1 MGLTEASPS
10 PRVATRPCGIAGE
23 PTSAKGEMDEERPE
37 LDFHYYFGVL
47 RRRAWI
53 IVVVTILTT
62 GVALARSLT
71 STKIY
76 QSTATVLV
84 QDPNAQASTDQNSG
98 SSFIDISTEVA
109 LVQSGRVAAA
119 ATKAIGADAE
129 KVTGLSVAQVGST
142 TLMSITAQS
151 SSPRVAQLAA
161 NSYAKQYVKVRK
173 QQKIDSTQEIID
185 TLTARVAELQSQ
197 MDALGPLDPK
207 RVSIQTDIDSATSRI
222 GQLQLD
228 ESLITQN
235 GATVVD
241 LAGLPTSPIKPE
253 PKRDALLGFALGLVL
268 GLGLAFLY
276 EFLDDKIKTQED
288 VARYS
293 HGLTVLA
300 EIPTISKEKQG
311 RRLVAL
317 DEPSS
322 GAAEAYRSLRT
333 SLRLLS
339 LRKPIQTLLVTSSMA
354 GEGKTTTSANLGV
367 TLARSGLRV
376 IIVDLDLRRASLAP
390 LFGGDNDIGLMSVL
404 MGETTLAEAMYE
416 VPIAAGV
423 PPLRFLPA
431 GPIPPNPSE
440 IMGTSRMAEVISNL
454 RASADF
460 VIIDSP
466 PIVPVTDAV
475 VLSSRVDAVLL
486 VIQAGKTRRRHLVKS
501 ADLLQQADAPMLG
514 AVMNGAGRHARY
526 GYYERYGYGYSKP
539 AKNKGKGAR
548 PGQENRRRLPTP
560 EVPQHE
566 GSGRSLGTNGNG
578 ASSHQP
584 VAEQP

>member
-1 MGLTEASPS
+1 MGGGPATEAS
-10 PRVATRPCGIAGE
+10 RPCRRDDDQ
-23 PTSAKGEMDEERPE
+23 KGEMDEERPE
-37 LDFHYYFGVL
+37 LDFHFYFGVL

-53 IVVVTILTT
+53 IVLVTIVVT
-62 GVALARSLT
+62 GVALARSLS

-76 QSTATVLV
+76 SATSTVLV
-84 QDPNAQASTDQNSG
+84 QDPSAQASVDQSSGNS
-98 SSFIDISTEVA
+98 FVDISTEVA
-109 LVQSGRVAAA
+109 LVQSGPIAAA
-119 ATKAIGADAE
+119 ASKTMGVDAG
-129 KVTGLSVAQVGST
+129 KVTELSVSQVGET

-161 NSYAKQYVKVRK
+161 NTYARSYVKVRK
-173 QQKIDSTQEIID
+173 QQKVDAVQERIN
-185 TLTARVAELQSQ
+185 TLNAHATEVQNEINA
-197 MDALGPLDPK
+197 LDPNNPTTLAQ
-207 RVSIQTDIDSATSRI
+207 RNQLLNDLAQTSQNISS
-222 GQLQLD
+222 QQVNLNLV
-228 ESLITQN
+228 TQG
-235 GATVVD
+235 GATVID
-241 LAGLPTSPIKPE
+241 LAGLPSSPIKPD

-288 VARYS
+288 VARYA
-293 HGLTVLA
+293 HGLTILA
-300 EIPTISKEKQG
+300 EIPTISKEKKG

-317 DEPSS
+317 DDPSS

-339 LRKPIQTLLVTSSMA
+339 LRKPVQTLLVTSSMA

-390 LFGGDNDIGLMSVL
+390 LFGGDNDVGLMSVL
-404 MGETTLAEAMYE
+404 VGETTLAEAMYE

-440 IMGTSRMAEVISNL
+440 IMGTSRMAEVINNL

-460 VIIDSP
+460 VILDSP

-475 VLSSRVDAVLL
+475 VLSSRVDAVMM
-486 VIQAGKTRRRHLVKS
+486 VIQAGKTRRRHLSKS
-501 ADLLQQADAPMLG
+501 ADLLHQADAPMIG

-539 AKNKGKGAR
+539 TKAQAKKYKGAR
-548 PGQENRRRLPTP
+548 PGEDRRPRLPVP
-560 EVPQHE
+560 DVPQTE
-566 GSGRSLGTNGNG
+566 GSGRSIEPNGNG
-578 ASSHQP
+578 SAHQP
-584 VAEQP
+584 AQEES

>member
-1 MGLTEASPS
+1 
-10 PRVATRPCGIAGE
+10 
-23 PTSAKGEMDEERPE
+23 MDEERPE
-37 LDFHYYFGVL
+37 LDFHFYFGVL

-53 IVVVTILTT
+53 IVLVTIIVT
-62 GVALARSLT
+62 GAALARSLN
-71 STKIY
+71 SDKIY
-76 QSTATVLV
+76 SATATVLV
-84 QDPNAQASTDQNSG
+84 QDPNAQVSVDQSSG
-98 SSFIDISTEVA
+98 NSFIDISTEVA
-109 LVQSGRVAAA
+109 LVQSGKIAAA
-119 ATKAIGADAE
+119 ASTALGVDAA
-129 KVTGLSVAQVGST
+129 KVTGLSVGQVGDT

-151 SSPRVAQLAA
+151 TTPRVAQKAA
-161 NSYAKQYVKVRK
+161 NTYARQYVKVRK
-173 QQKIDSTQEIID
+173 DQK
-185 TLTARVAELQSQ
+185 LTATQDTIKSLQDHITDLKAQ
-197 MDALGPLDPK
+197 QAALNPLDPTSAPQV
-207 RVSIQTDIDSATSRI
+207 VSLQSDIDAAVQRI
-222 GQLQLD
+222 STLQLNA
-228 ESLITQN
+228 SLITQN
-235 GATVVD
+235 GATVID
-241 LAGLPTSPIKPE
+241 LAGRPSSPIKPD

-268 GLGLAFLY
+268 GLALAFLY

-288 VARYS
+288 VARYA

-300 EIPTISKEKQG
+300 EIPTMSKEKKG

-317 DEPSS
+317 DDPSS

-333 SLRLLS
+333 SLRLLA

-390 LFGGDNDIGLMSVL
+390 LFGGDNEIGLMSVL
-404 MGETTLAEAMYE
+404 VGETTLAEAMYE

-440 IMGTSRMAEVISNL
+440 IMGTARMAEVINNL

-475 VLSSRVDAVLL
+475 VLSSRVDAVMM
-486 VIQAGKTRRRHLVKS
+486 VIQAGKTRRRHLSKS
-501 ADLLQQADAPMLG
+501 ADLLHQADAPVIG

-539 AKNKGKGAR
+539 AKTKRKYKGVR
-548 PGQENRRRLPTP
+548 PGQERRPRMPAP
-560 EVPQHE
+560 DVPQTE
-566 GSGRSLGTNGNG
+566 GSGRTIASNGNGNG
-578 ASSHQP
+578 AAAPHPTQEPS
-584 VAEQP
+584 AEQP

>member
-1 MGLTEASPS
+1 
-10 PRVATRPCGIAGE
+10 
-23 PTSAKGEMDEERPE
+23 MDEERPE
-37 LDFHYYFGVL
+37 LDFHFYFGVL

-53 IVVVTILTT
+53 IVLVTIIVT
-62 GVALARSLT
+62 GAALARSL
-71 STKIY
+71 SSDKVY
-76 QSTATVLV
+76 QATATVLV
-84 QDPNAQASTDQNSG
+84 QDPNAQVSVDQSSG
-98 SSFIDISTEVA
+98 NSFIDISTEVA
-109 LVQSGRVAAA
+109 LVQSGKIAAA
-119 ATKAIGADAE
+119 AAKAMGADGAL
-129 KVTGLSVAQVGST
+129 VTGLSVGQVGDT
-142 TLMSITAQS
+142 TLMSITAES

-161 NSYAKQYVKVRK
+161 NTYAKQYVKVRK
-173 QQKIDSTQEIID
+173 DQKIQATEETIRSLQDHI
-185 TLTARVAELQSQ
+185 AELKGQQ
-197 MDALGPLDPK
+197 AALNPLDPSAG
-207 RVSIQTDIDSATSRI
+207 VQIASLQSDIDSATQRVST
-222 GQLQLD
+222 LQLN

-241 LAGLPTSPIKPE
+241 LAGRPSSPIAPD
-253 PKRDALLGFALGLVL
+253 PKRDALLGFALGIVL

-288 VARYS
+288 VIRYA

-300 EIPTISKEKQG
+300 EIPTISKEKKG

-317 DEPSS
+317 DDPSS
-322 GAAEAYRSLRT
+322 GSAEAYRSLRT

-390 LFGGDNDIGLMSVL
+390 LFGGDNDIGLMTVL
-404 MGETTLAEAMYE
+404 VGETTLAEAMYE

-440 IMGTSRMAEVISNL
+440 IMGTSRMAEVINNL

-475 VLSSRVDAVLL
+475 VLSSRVDAVML
-486 VIQAGKTRRRHLVKS
+486 VIQAGKTRRRHLTKS
-501 ADLLQQADAPMLG
+501 ADLLAQADAPMIG

-539 AKNKGKGAR
+539 TKAQSKKYKGSR
-548 PGQENRRRLPTP
+548 PGQERRPRMPTP
-560 EVPQHE
+560 EVPQSE
-566 GSGRSLGTNGNG
+566 GTGRSIGTNSNGTTGNGTTGNG
-578 ASSHQP
+578 AGAAQP
-584 VAEQP
+584 APEPTQEQP

>member
-1 MGLTEASPS
+1 
-10 PRVATRPCGIAGE
+10 
-23 PTSAKGEMDEERPE
+23 MDEERPE
-37 LDFHYYFGVL
+37 LDFHFYFGVL

-53 IVVVTILTT
+53 IVLVTILVT
-62 GVALARSLT
+62 GVALARSLS

-76 QSTATVLV
+76 EATATVLV
-84 QDPNAQASTDQNSG
+84 QDPNAQASVDQNSG
-98 SSFIDISTEVA
+98 NQFVDISTEVA
-109 LVQSGRVAAA
+109 LVQSGRIAAA
-119 ATKAIGADAE
+119 ATKAMGPDAA
-129 KVTGLSVAQVGST
+129 KVTGLSVGQVGET

-161 NSYAKQYVKVRK
+161 NTYAKQYVKVRK
-173 QQKIDSTQEIID
+173 DQKVAASQERIDALNEHATEVQGQLNSLDANDPNTLARRTQ
-185 TLTARVAELQSQ
+185 LQS
-197 MDALGPLDPK
+197 DLL
-207 RVSIQTDIDSATSRI
+207 QTNQTISQQ
-222 GQLQLD
+222 QLNQ
-228 ESLITQN
+228 SLITQN

-241 LAGLPTSPIKPE
+241 LAGLPSSPIKPD
-253 PKRDALLGFALGLVL
+253 PKRDAILGFALGLVL
-268 GLGLAFLY
+268 GFGLAFLY

-288 VARYS
+288 VARYG

-300 EIPTISKEKQG
+300 EIPTISKEKMG

-317 DEPSS
+317 DDPSS

-390 LFGGDNDIGLMSVL
+390 LFGGDNDVGLMTVL
-404 MGETTLAEAMYE
+404 VGETTLADAMYE

-440 IMGTSRMAEVISNL
+440 IMGTARMAEVINNL

-475 VLSSRVDAVLL
+475 VLSSRVDAVMM
-486 VIQAGKTRRRHLVKS
+486 VIQAGKTRRRHLSKS
-501 ADLLQQADAPMLG
+501 SDLLDQADAPMIG

-539 AKNKGKGAR
+539 SKKQGKKYKGAR
-548 PGQENRRRLPTP
+548 PGEDRRPRMPTP
-560 EVPQHE
+560 EVPQSA
-566 GSGRSLGTNGNG
+566 GTGRGVAGNGNG
-578 ASSHQP
+578 NGNGTGTGNGAGASQP
-584 VAEQP
+584 MPESTPDQP